1 MKIHNIKTEQM
12 TLLSA
17 QKMNESTRI
26 IAQDYREAA
35 AKDKSSNFNLFF
47 SHKFD
52 GENQVDIFENSK

>member
-1 MKIHNIKTEQM
+1 MKIHDIKTEQM

-17 QKMNESTRI
+17 QKTHESTRI

-52 GENQVDIFENSK
+52 NEKQEKLFSK